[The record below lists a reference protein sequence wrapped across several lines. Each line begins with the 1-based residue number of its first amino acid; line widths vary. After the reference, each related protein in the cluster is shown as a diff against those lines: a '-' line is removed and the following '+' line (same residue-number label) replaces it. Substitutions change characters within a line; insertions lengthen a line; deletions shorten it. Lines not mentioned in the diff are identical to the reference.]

1 MIVVGTRPEL
11 IRLSRVIPAL
21 DAITALTLV
30 HTGQNFTNSLSNNF
44 FEELSIRQPNTY
56 LKAAESNAAKTISNI
71 ISGVDDI
78 IRTARPDAFVVLGDT
93 NSALSVIAA
102 KKRRIPIFHMEA
114 GNRSFDERVP
124 EEINRRI
131 IDHTSD
137 IHMPYTEHARRN
149 LIREGFG
156 ADRIIKTGSPM
167 KEILNRHEDA
177 IKKSKVLEN
186 LNLKP
191 GNYILASAHREENV
205 DDPSR
210 LATLIDTLDIVSK
223 TYGVPIIL
231 STHPRTQ
238 KSLTKNNIAAKSRIR
253 LHEPFGFADYIAL
266 QLNAKVVLS
275 DSGTITEESIILG
288 FPAVN
293 LRESQERPEGLED
306 GRIPMAG
313 ITSANVLRCS
323 EQVLTEHLQDSRV
336 IENRIPEDYAG
347 TRFSHTVINAI
358 MSYTEYVRRVV
369 WQGVQPNYD

>member
-21 DAITALTLV
+21 DAATALTLV
-30 HTGQNFTNSLSNNF
+30 HTGQNFTNSLSDNF
-44 FEELSIRQPNTY
+44 FEELSIRKPDTY
-56 LKAAESNAAKTISNI
+56 LKAAGDSAAKTISNI
-71 ISGVDDI
+71 ISDVDNM
-78 IRTARPDAFVVLGDT
+78 IRTARPDAFIILGDT

-124 EEINRRI
+124 EEVNRRI

-137 IHMPYTEHARRN
+137 INMPYTEHARRN

-156 ADRIIKTGSPM
+156 ADRIVKTGSPM
-167 KEILNRHEDA
+167 KEILSEHVDK
-177 IKKSKVLEN
+177 IKESKILEK
-186 LNLKP
+186 LNLEP
-191 GNYILASAHREENV
+191 RNYILASAHREENV
-205 DDPSR
+205 DDPVR
-210 LATLIDTLDIVSK
+210 LTTIITTLDIVSK

-238 KSLTKNNIAAKSRIR
+238 KSLTKNNITSKSRIR
-253 LHEPFGFADYIAL
+253 LHEPFGFADYVAL
-266 QLNAKVVLS
+266 QMNAKMVLS

-288 FPAVN
+288 FPAIN
-293 LRESQERPEGLED
+293 LRESQERPEGLEN

-323 EQVLTEHLQDSRV
+323 EQVLTGHLHDSRTMPAS
-336 IENRIPEDYAG
+336 IPEDYAG
-347 TRFSHTVINAI
+347 TRFSHTVLNAI

>member
-1 MIVVGTRPEL
+1 MVVVGTRPEL

-21 DAITALTLV
+21 DAATALTLV
-30 HTGQNFTNSLSNNF
+30 HTGQNFTNSLSDNF
-44 FEELSIRQPNTY
+44 FEELSIRQPDTY
-56 LKAAESNAAKTISNI
+56 LKAAGDSAAITISNI
-71 ISGVDDI
+71 ISEVDI
-78 IRTARPDAFVVLGDT
+78 MIRTARPDAFIILGDT

-124 EEINRRI
+124 EEVNRRI

-137 IHMPYTEHARRN
+137 INMPYTEHARRN

-167 KEILNRHEDA
+167 KEILNEHVDK
-177 IKKSKVLEN
+177 IKESKILEK
-186 LNLKP
+186 LHLEP
-191 GNYILASAHREENV
+191 RNYILASTHREENV
-205 DDPSR
+205 DDPVR
-210 LATLIDTLDIVSK
+210 LATIIATLDIVSK
-223 TYGVPIIL
+223 TYGIPVIL

-238 KSLTKNNIAAKSRIR
+238 KSLTKNNITTKSRIR
-253 LHEPFGFADYIAL
+253 LHEPFGFADYVAL
-266 QLNAKVVLS
+266 QINAKMVLS

-288 FPAVN
+288 FPAIN
-293 LRESQERPEGLED
+293 LRESQERPEGLEN

-323 EQVLTEHLQDSRV
+323 EQVLTENLHNSRIV
-336 IENRIPEDYAG
+336 PASVPEDYAG
-347 TRFSHTVINAI
+347 TRFSHTVLNAI